1 MNKST
6 EIRRKLDSQKTE
18 MLNLYN
24 SGNKT
29 KALEIANN
37 IDSLKKDLKIAE
49 TEEGIFDMSNSQT
62 ITSKNEV
69 IPEQVLNKCLF
80 NKTLTDSEAEY
91 ANKYL
96 NASAEV
102 GQLGSVDERG
112 GYLLTKEQETD
123 IKTFRRNRASLKTL
137 VNVKKVSSRT
147 GSYVTEGENNLEL
160 INFDELSDLTEK
172 DVKFAKKEWS
182 VRDYGLL
189 LPVAKQL
196 TQDISANL
204 MGFIGDEFAKASIN
218 TENKVIAAELE
229 KLTVKTIKNYDGI
242 KTILNVDLDPAISSN
257 AKIITNQTSFDYLD
271 SLKDENGHDILQPV
285 LTDPTKRM
293 FRGRTIEVFPDEIIK
308 PKTPKNMVFYV
319 GDPAEYLR
327 FYEKLGTEIARSEE
341 AGFKQYATW
350 LRVVQRFDTGVFDE
364 KALVRAELKPEVITE
379 P

>member
-1 MNKST
+1 YILNKST

-18 MLNLYN
+18 MLSLYN

-49 TEEGIFDMSNSQT
+49 AEEGIFDMSNSQT

-137 VNVKKVSSRT
+137 VNVKKVSSR
-147 GSYVTEGENNLEL
+147 
-160 INFDELSDLTEK
+160 
-172 DVKFAKKEWS
+172 
-182 VRDYGLL
+182 
-189 LPVAKQL
+189 
-196 TQDISANL
+196 
-204 MGFIGDEFAKASIN
+204 
-218 TENKVIAAELE
+218 
-229 KLTVKTIKNYDGI
+229 
-242 KTILNVDLDPAISSN
+242 
-257 AKIITNQTSFDYLD
+257 
-271 SLKDENGHDILQPV
+271 
-285 LTDPTKRM
+285 
-293 FRGRTIEVFPDEIIK
+293 
-308 PKTPKNMVFYV
+308 
-319 GDPAEYLR
+319 
-327 FYEKLGTEIARSEE
+327 
-341 AGFKQYATW
+341 
-350 LRVVQRFDTGVFDE
+350 
-364 KALVRAELKPEVITE
+364 
-379 P
+379 